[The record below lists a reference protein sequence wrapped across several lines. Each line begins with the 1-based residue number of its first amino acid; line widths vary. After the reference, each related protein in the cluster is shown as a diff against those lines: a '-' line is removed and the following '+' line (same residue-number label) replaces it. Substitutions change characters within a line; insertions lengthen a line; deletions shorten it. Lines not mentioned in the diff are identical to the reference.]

1 MLDKSKTY
9 LIVGLGLLGGR
20 YAQVLSS
27 HGYHVTGIARSRE
40 TIDYALQHE
49 YIAEGATENFDAL
62 VTGADCIIFGLY
74 PTVLLEWVKQYGH
87 LIQPG
92 TMVTDVSGV
101 KRGVVEPVQA
111 ALPEGAEFIASHP
124 MAGRETSGIT
134 HSAEVNFAP
143 ANFIITPRQASTG
156 AMLWPRNWALS
167 ASPS

>member
-62 VTGADCIIFGLY
+62 
-74 PTVLLEWVKQYGH
+74 
-87 LIQPG
+87 
-92 TMVTDVSGV
+92 
-101 KRGVVEPVQA
+101 
-111 ALPEGAEFIASHP
+111 LPARIASSLVC
-124 MAGRETSGIT
+124 TLLFCWSG
-134 HSAEVNFAP
+134 SS
-143 ANFIITPRQASTG
+143 STG
-156 AMLWPRNWALS
+156 I
-167 ASPS
+167 

>member
-40 TIDYALQHE
+40 TLDYALQHE

-101 KRGVVEPVQA
+101 K
-111 ALPEGAEFIASHP
+111 
-124 MAGRETSGIT
+124 
-134 HSAEVNFAP
+134 
-143 ANFIITPRQASTG
+143 
-156 AMLWPRNWALS
+156 LS
-167 ASPS
+167 LIHI

>member
-62 VTGADCIIFGLY
+62 VASSLVCT
-74 PTVLLEWVKQYGH
+74 LLFCW
-87 LIQPG
+87 
-92 TMVTDVSGV
+92 SG
-101 KRGVVEPVQA
+101 
-111 ALPEGAEFIASHP
+111 S
-124 MAGRETSGIT
+124 S
-134 HSAEVNFAP
+134 
-143 ANFIITPRQASTG
+143 STG
-156 AMLWPRNWALS
+156 I
-167 ASPS
+167 